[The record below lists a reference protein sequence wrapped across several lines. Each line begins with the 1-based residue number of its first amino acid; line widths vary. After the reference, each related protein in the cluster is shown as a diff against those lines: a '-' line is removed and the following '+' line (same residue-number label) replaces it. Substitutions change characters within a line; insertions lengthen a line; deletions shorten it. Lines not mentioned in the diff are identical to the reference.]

1 MSNLEQQEE
10 AQKQINYYKNRLK
23 ALSSSLMSLEYA
35 NANLSKDVL
44 QMSEGLSVI
53 SELQLWN
60 TESKLEVLLDLLA
73 EKINVRLKMDVTLML
88 MRVKDHS
95 SEYAPHYIKSF
106 ADYNKE
112 RALKV
117 RLTIPEAFHQSSV
130 SLIANDDSDTDLLV
144 VALRNAFELDHFIL
158 CPVIHD
164 NKVFNYIFA
173 GRRKQLLQSGKGILK
188 YHQNILEAIGGV
200 ISAVQNQI
208 DRNVILEKLV
218 DKRTEEL
225 RKEKEV
231 SETLLL
237 NILPYETTQELKANG
252 YVKAKDYNIVTVLF
266 TDFVGFTAL
275 SSELSPQEL
284 VTEIDHYY
292 RTFDDITHKYGIEK
306 IKTIGDSYMCASG
319 LPVEKGTHAE
329 DAVSAAIE
337 MRDFVEMAKEE
348 RKKQGRPFFEI
359 RIGLNSGPV
368 IAGIVG
374 VKKFSY
380 DVWGD
385 TVNVASRME
394 SKSMAGK
401 INISQS
407 TYELVKDKF
416 DCSYRG
422 KLDAKNKGLID
433 MYFVEPRS

>member
-1 MSNLEQQEE
+1 MPNLEHQDE
-10 AQKQINYYKNRLK
+10 AQKQINYYKERLK
-23 ALSSSLMSLEYA
+23 TLSSSLMSLEYA

-60 TESKLEVLLDLLA
+60 TESQMEVLLDLLA

-88 MRVKDHS
+88 MPVKDDA
-95 SEYAPHYIKSF
+95 SEYVPHYIKSY

-112 RALKV
+112 RALNV
-117 RLTIPEAFHQSSV
+117 RLVIPEAFYQSSV
-130 SLIANDDSDTDLLV
+130 PLIANDDSHSDPMV
-144 VALRNAFELDHFIL
+144 VALRNAFQLDHFIL
-158 CPVIHD
+158 CPVMHD
-164 NKVFNYIFA
+164 SKVIMYIFT
-173 GRRKQLLQSGKGILK
+173 GRRKQLLQSGKGILT

-231 SETLLL
+231 SESLLL

-252 YVKAKDYNIVTVLF
+252 YVKAKEYNTVTVLF
-266 TDFVGFTAL
+266 TDFVGFTVL
-275 SSELSPQEL
+275 SSGHSPQEL

-292 RTFDDITHKYGIEK
+292 RAFDNITQKYGIEK
-306 IKTIGDSYMCASG
+306 IKTIGDSYMCAAG
-319 LPVEKGTHAE
+319 LPVEKETHAV
-329 DAVSAAIE
+329 DAVLAAFEI
-337 MRDFVEMAKEE
+337 RNFVEKVKEE
-348 RKKQGRPFFEI
+348 RIKDRKPFFEI

-374 VKKFSY
+374 IKKFSY
-380 DVWGD
+380 DIWGD

-394 SKSMAGK
+394 SSSMPGK
-401 INISQS
+401 INISHS
-407 TYELVKDKF
+407 TYELVKDEF
-416 DCSYRG
+416 ECTYRG
-422 KLDAKNKGLID
+422 KLNAKNKGHID
-433 MYFVEPRS
+433 MYFVEPK

>member
-1 MSNLEQQEE
+1 
-10 AQKQINYYKNRLK
+10 
-23 ALSSSLMSLEYA
+23 
-35 NANLSKDVL
+35 
-44 QMSEGLSVI
+44 
-53 SELQLWN
+53 
-60 TESKLEVLLDLLA
+60 
-73 EKINVRLKMDVTLML
+73 
-88 MRVKDHS
+88 
-95 SEYAPHYIKSF
+95 
-106 ADYNKE
+106 
-112 RALKV
+112 
-117 RLTIPEAFHQSSV
+117 
-130 SLIANDDSDTDLLV
+130 
-144 VALRNAFELDHFIL
+144 
-158 CPVIHD
+158 
-164 NKVFNYIFA
+164 
-173 GRRKQLLQSGKGILK
+173 
-188 YHQNILEAIGGV
+188 
-200 ISAVQNQI
+200 
-208 DRNVILEKLV
+208 
-218 DKRTEEL
+218 
-225 RKEKEV
+225 
-231 SETLLL
+231 
-237 NILPYETTQELKANG
+237 
-252 YVKAKDYNIVTVLF
+252 
-266 TDFVGFTAL
+266 VGFTAL

>member
-1 MSNLEQQEE
+1 MSNLENQDE
-10 AQKQINYYKNRLK
+10 ALKQIKYYKERLK
-23 ALSSSLMSLEYA
+23 TLSRSLMSLEFA

-44 QMSEGLSVI
+44 QMSEGLRVI

-60 TESKLEVLLDLLA
+60 KETKMEVLLDLLA

-88 MRVKDHS
+88 MPVKDAPL
-95 SEYAPHYIKSF
+95 EYAPHYIKSY

-112 RALKV
+112 WAFNVKLIV
-117 RLTIPEAFHQSSV
+117 PEAFHRSKV
-130 SLIANDDSDTDLLV
+130 SLIANEDSDTDPLV
-144 VALRNAFELDHFIL
+144 VELRNAFQLDHFIL

-164 NKVFNYIFA
+164 GEVFTYIFT
-173 GRRKQLLQSGKGILK
+173 GRRKQLLQSGKGILP

-208 DRNVILEKLV
+208 DRNLILEKLV

-225 RKEKEV
+225 RKEKEL
-231 SETLLL
+231 SESLLL
-237 NILPYETTQELKANG
+237 NILPYETTKELKANG
-252 YVKAKDYNIVTVLF
+252 YSKAKDYDIVTVLF
-266 TDFVGFTAL
+266 TDFVGFTVL
-275 SSELSPQEL
+275 SSGLSPQEL

-292 RTFDDITHKYGIEK
+292 RAFDDITHKYGIEK

-319 LPVEKGTHAE
+319 LPVEKASHAE

-337 MRDFVEMAKEE
+337 IRDFVERTKEV
-348 RKKQGRPFFEI
+348 RKAQGRPFFEI

-374 VKKFSY
+374 IKKFSY
-380 DVWGD
+380 DIWGD

-394 SKSMAGK
+394 SKSNAGK

-416 DCSYRG
+416 DCSHRG